1 MDIDSTKSPA
11 YRAMAFTV
19 PLFDAFMKRAM
30 PDFQPIQFIIAD
42 SFTDSLYQP
51 NGNEDPNAPCYG
63 PDSTT

>member
-1 MDIDSTKSPA
+1 
-11 YRAMAFTV
+11 MAFTV